1 MGENRQHGANFFP
14 PKDLVYFLFKTRH
27 NSKAQPFFSIRNFP
41 AKRLKNIYEKFFQ
54 LLYNSADG
62 KIFPPKDINSMNFCF
77 NCGWPFKSAEFS
89 RKHRSSLRYFFP
101 NQVERDLK

>member
-1 MGENRQHGANFFP
+1 MGENRYHGANFFP

-27 NSKAQPFFSIRNFP
+27 NSKAQHFFPVHTFP
-41 AKRLKNIYEKFFQ
+41 AKRLKKYLRKIFQ

-62 KIFPPKDINSMNFCF
+62 KIFLLKDIIFMNFCF
-77 NCGWPFKSAEFS
+77 NCGWPFKSAEFPH
-89 RKHRSSLRYFFP
+89 KHRSSLRYFFT